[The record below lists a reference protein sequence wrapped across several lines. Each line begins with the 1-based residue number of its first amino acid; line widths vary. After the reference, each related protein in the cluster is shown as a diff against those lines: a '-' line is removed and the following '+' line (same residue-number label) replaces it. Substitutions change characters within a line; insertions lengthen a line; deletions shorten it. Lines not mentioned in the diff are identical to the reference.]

1 MAKMR
6 APDIRLAKLSLV
18 TSTSGNSGMKS
29 DLNEGINCAFVST
42 SRRPLD
48 YDGSMKYWLSSF
60 ALVWATTGVCAEPPV
75 QNSNL
80 NAVLFY
86 QLLLGELSVQNDEPA
101 AGFAIL
107 LDAARKTK
115 NEALFQRATDL
126 ALQSR
131 SGEAALQAT
140 KSWKSS
146 LPESQEA
153 NRYTLQILLALN
165 RVEEAGRALKASIAE
180 LPVNEQSA
188 AIGSVP
194 RVFNRVQDKNLA
206 AKVVEQALSLA
217 IQNPETAATAWTTI
231 GRMKREAGEI
241 QPAAEAAR
249 AGHAANRKAPG
260 PIMLALSLLNFVPD
274 DVQPLITQYMAGE
287 ALPDLRLG
295 YARTL
300 IDMGEMRLALAQLI
314 QLSQQNSDFAPG
326 WLFLGLLQS
335 DLSQVVQ
342 AEQAL
347 KQYIALAGQ
356 KPDPDLSGGL
366 AEAYL
371 ALSQMAQKQSLWAQA
386 DQWLAKIPPNADPLK
401 VASRR
406 AALLAQQ
413 GRKADGLKILE
424 EVKVQSPQDAK
435 LKALALSQWLREDK
449 QISAAFSTIEKALA
463 QFPADPELQSEMAML
478 CEKLGRFDQ
487 MESLLRGLMKVK
499 ANDPHAFNALGYSL
513 ADRKIR
519 LDEARELILK
529 AIQLAPRDPFI
540 QDSLGWLEYRVGN
553 TQEAIRILEAAYKER
568 PDAEIA
574 AHLGEVHWVSGNQE
588 KASTIWR
595 EGLMLKSDNETLLE
609 TLKQFKF
616 KP

>member
-1 MAKMR
+1 
-6 APDIRLAKLSLV
+6 V
-18 TSTSGNSGMKS
+18 
-29 DLNEGINCAFVST
+29 
-42 SRRPLD
+42 D
-48 YDGSMKYWLSSF
+48 YDGFMKYWFSSL

-86 QLLLGELSVQNDEPA
+86 QLLLGELNVQAGEPGS
-101 AGFAIL
+101 GFAIL

-115 NEALFQRATDL
+115 DEALFQRATEL

-131 SGEAALQAT
+131 SGEAALQAAR
-140 KSWKSS
+140 SWKSS

-153 NRYTLQILLALN
+153 NRYILQILLALN
-165 RVEEAGRALKASIAE
+165 RIDEAGRALKASIAS
-180 LPVNEQSA
+180 LPLQEQSA
-188 AIGSVP
+188 DIGSIP
-194 RVFNRVQDKNLA
+194 RVFGRLQDKNLA
-206 AKVVEQALSLA
+206 AKVVEQALSTA

-231 GRMKREAGEI
+231 GRMKRDAGEI

-260 PIMLALSLLNFVPD
+260 PIMLAMSLLSVVPSE
-274 DVQPLITQYMAGE
+274 VQPMISQYMAGD

-300 IDMGEMRLALAQLI
+300 IDLDQMQPALAQLN
-314 QLSQQNSDFAPG
+314 QLTQQHATFAPG

-335 DLSQVVQ
+335 DLSQVLLSEQSLKTYINLVGQ
-342 AEQAL
+342 AKDTDQ
-347 KQYIALAGQ
+347 
-356 KPDPDLSGGL
+356 SGGL
-366 AEAYL
+366 SEAYL
-371 ALSQMAQKQSLWAQA
+371 ALSQMAQKQGRWAQA
-386 DQWLAKIPPNADPLK
+386 DEWLALIPPNADPLK

-413 GRKADGLKILE
+413 GRKSDGLKLLE
-424 EVKVQSPQDAK
+424 QVKVNTPQDAR
-435 LKALALSQWLREDK
+435 LKALAISQWLREDK
-449 QISAAFSTIEKALA
+449 QINAALTIIEQALA
-463 QFPADPELQSEMAML
+463 KFPADTDLQSEMAML

-487 MESLLRGLMKVK
+487 MESLLRGIMKVK
-499 ANDPHAFNALGYSL
+499 PTDPHAFNALGYSL

-529 AIQLAPRDPFI
+529 AVQLAPRDPFI

-553 TQEAIRILEAAYKER
+553 SAEAIRILEAAFKAR

-574 AHLGEVHWVSGNQE
+574 AHLGEVFWITGQKD
-588 KASTIWR
+588 KAGTIWR

>member
-1 MAKMR
+1 
-6 APDIRLAKLSLV
+6 V
-18 TSTSGNSGMKS
+18 
-29 DLNEGINCAFVST
+29 
-42 SRRPLD
+42 D
-48 YDGSMKYWLSSF
+48 YDGFMKYWFSSL

-86 QLLLGELSVQNDEPA
+86 QLLLGELNVQAGEPGS
-101 AGFAIL
+101 GFAII

-115 NEALFQRATDL
+115 DEALFQRATEL

-131 SGEAALQAT
+131 SGEAALQAAR
-140 KSWKSS
+140 SWKSS
-146 LPESQEA
+146 LPESKEA
-153 NRYTLQILLALN
+153 NRYILQILLALN
-165 RVEEAGRALKASIAE
+165 RIDEAGRALKASIAS
-180 LPVNEQSA
+180 LPIQEQSV

-194 RVFNRVQDKNLA
+194 RVFGRLQDKNLA
-206 AKVVEQALSLA
+206 AKVVEQALSAA
-217 IQNPETAATAWTTI
+217 IKNSETAATAWTTI
-231 GRMKREAGEI
+231 GRMKRDAGEI

-249 AGHAANRKAPG
+249 AGHAANQKAPG
-260 PIMLALSLLNFVPD
+260 PIMLAMSLLNVVPNE
-274 DVQPLITQYMAGE
+274 VQPMISQYMAGD

-300 IDMGEMRLALAQLI
+300 IDLDQMQPAMAQLN
-314 QLSQQNSDFAPG
+314 QLTQQHPTFAPG

-335 DLSQVVQ
+335 DLSQVLLS
-342 AEQAL
+342 EQSL
-347 KQYIALAGQ
+347 KQYIKLVDSAN
-356 KPDPDLSGGL
+356 DPDQSGGL
-366 AEAYL
+366 SEAYL
-371 ALSQMAQKQSLWAQA
+371 ALSQMAQKQGRWTQA
-386 DQWLAKIPPNADPLK
+386 DEWLARIPPNADPLK

-413 GRKADGLKILE
+413 GRKTDGLKLLE
-424 EVKVQSPQDAK
+424 QVKVDNSQDAR
-435 LKALALSQWLREDK
+435 LKALAISQWLREDK
-449 QISAAFSTIEKALA
+449 QINAALTIIEQALA
-463 QFPADPELQSEMAML
+463 KFPADTDLQSEMAML

-487 MESLLRGLMKVK
+487 MESLLRGIMKVK
-499 ANDPHAFNALGYSL
+499 PTDAHAFNALGYSL

-529 AIQLAPRDPFI
+529 AVQLAPRDPFI

-553 TQEAIRILEAAYKER
+553 SAEAIRILEAAFKAR

-574 AHLGEVHWVSGNQE
+574 AHLGEVYWQSGQQD
-588 KASTIWR
+588 KAGTIWR
-595 EGLMLKSDNETLLE
+595 EGLMLKSDNETLLD

>member
-1 MAKMR
+1 
-6 APDIRLAKLSLV
+6 V
-18 TSTSGNSGMKS
+18 
-29 DLNEGINCAFVST
+29 
-42 SRRPLD
+42 D
-48 YDGSMKYWLSSF
+48 YDGFMKYWFSSL

-86 QLLLGELSVQNDEPA
+86 QLLLGELNVQAGEPGS
-101 AGFAIL
+101 GFAII

-115 NEALFQRATDL
+115 DEALFQRATEL

-131 SGEAALQAT
+131 SGEAALQAAR
-140 KSWKSS
+140 SWKSS
-146 LPESQEA
+146 LPESKEA
-153 NRYTLQILLALN
+153 NRYILQILLALN
-165 RVEEAGRALKASIAE
+165 RIDEAGRALKASIAS
-180 LPVNEQSA
+180 LPIQEQSV

-194 RVFNRVQDKNLA
+194 RVFGRLQDKNLA
-206 AKVVEQALSLA
+206 AKVVEQALSAA
-217 IQNPETAATAWTTI
+217 IKSSETAATAWTTI
-231 GRMKREAGEI
+231 GRMKRDAGEI

-249 AGHAANRKAPG
+249 AGHAANQKAPG
-260 PIMLALSLLNFVPD
+260 PIMLAMSLLNVVPNE
-274 DVQPLITQYMAGE
+274 VQPMISQYMAGD

-300 IDMGEMRLALAQLI
+300 IDLDQMQPAMAQLN
-314 QLSQQNSDFAPG
+314 QLTQQHPTFAPG

-335 DLSQVVQ
+335 DLSQVLLS
-342 AEQAL
+342 EQSL
-347 KQYIALAGQ
+347 KQYIKLVDSAN
-356 KPDPDLSGGL
+356 DPDQSGGL
-366 AEAYL
+366 SEAYL
-371 ALSQMAQKQSLWAQA
+371 ALSQMAQKQGRWTQA
-386 DQWLAKIPPNADPLK
+386 DEWLARIPPNADPLK

-413 GRKADGLKILE
+413 GRKTDGLKLLE
-424 EVKVQSPQDAK
+424 QVKVDNSQDAR
-435 LKALALSQWLREDK
+435 LKALAISQWLREDK
-449 QISAAFSTIEKALA
+449 QINAALTIIEQALA
-463 QFPADPELQSEMAML
+463 KFPADTDLQSEMAML

-487 MESLLRGLMKVK
+487 MESLLRGIMKVK
-499 ANDPHAFNALGYSL
+499 PTDAHAFNALGYSL

-529 AIQLAPRDPFI
+529 AVQLAPRDPFI

-553 TQEAIRILEAAYKER
+553 SAEAIRILEAAFKAR

-574 AHLGEVHWVSGNQE
+574 AHLGEVYWQSGQQD
-588 KASTIWR
+588 KAGTIWR
-595 EGLMLKSDNETLLE
+595 EGLMLKSDNETLLD

>member
-1 MAKMR
+1 
-6 APDIRLAKLSLV
+6 
-18 TSTSGNSGMKS
+18 
-29 DLNEGINCAFVST
+29 
-42 SRRPLD
+42 
-48 YDGSMKYWLSSF
+48 MKYWFSSL
-60 ALVWATTGVCAEPPV
+60 ALFWATTGVCAQPPV

-86 QLLLGELSVQNDEPA
+86 QLLLGELNVQAGEPGS
-101 AGFAIL
+101 GFAII

-115 NEALFQRATDL
+115 DEALFQRATEL

-131 SGEAALQAT
+131 SGEAALQAAR
-140 KSWKSS
+140 SWKSS
-146 LPESQEA
+146 LPDSREA
-153 NRYTLQILLALN
+153 NRYILQILLALN
-165 RVEEAGRALKASIAE
+165 RTDEAGRALSATIAS
-180 LPVNEQSA
+180 LPIQEQSA
-188 AIGSVP
+188 AIASIP
-194 RVFNRVQDKNLA
+194 RTFGRLQDKNLA
-206 AKVVEQALSLA
+206 AKVVEQALIKA
-217 IQNPETAATAWTTI
+217 IQNPETAAAAWTTI
-231 GRMKREAGEI
+231 GRMKRDAGEI

-249 AGHAANRKAPG
+249 AGHAANGKAPG
-260 PIMLALSLLNFVPD
+260 PIMLAMSLLNVVPAE
-274 DVQPLITQYMAGE
+274 VQPMITQYMAGD

-300 IDMGEMRLALAQLI
+300 IDLDQMQPALAQLN
-314 QLSQQNSDFAPG
+314 QLTKQHPNFAPG

-335 DLSQVVQ
+335 DLSQMLLS
-342 AEQAL
+342 EQSL
-347 KQYIALAGQ
+347 KQYIKLVDNAKDIDQ
-356 KPDPDLSGGL
+356 SGGL
-366 AEAYL
+366 SEAYL
-371 ALSQMAQKQSLWAQA
+371 ALSQMAQKQGQWIQA
-386 DQWLAKIPPNADPLK
+386 DEWLARIPPNADPLK

-413 GRKADGLKILE
+413 GRKSDGLKILE
-424 EVKVQSPQDAK
+424 QVKVNNPQEVR

-449 QISAAFSTIEKALA
+449 QITAALTIMEKALA
-463 QFPADPELQSEMAML
+463 QFPADTDLQSEMSML

-487 MESLLRGLMKVK
+487 MESLLRGIMKVK
-499 ANDPHAFNALGYSL
+499 PNDAHAFNALGYSL

-553 TQEAIRILEAAYKER
+553 TTEAVRILEAAFKAR

-574 AHLGEVHWVSGNQE
+574 AHLGEVYWVLGQKD
-588 KASTIWR
+588 KAGTIWR

>member
-1 MAKMR
+1 
-6 APDIRLAKLSLV
+6 
-18 TSTSGNSGMKS
+18 
-29 DLNEGINCAFVST
+29 
-42 SRRPLD
+42 
-48 YDGSMKYWLSSF
+48 
-60 ALVWATTGVCAEPPV
+60 V

-86 QLLLGELSVQNDEPA
+86 QLLLGELSVQTGEPG
-101 AGFAIL
+101 AGFSIL

-115 NEALFQRATDL
+115 NEALFQRATEL

-140 KSWKSS
+140 RSWKSS

-165 RVEEAGRALKASIAE
+165 RVEEAGRALKASLAE
-180 LPVNEQSA
+180 LPVKEQSA
-188 AIGSVP
+188 AIGSIP
-194 RVFNRVQDKNLA
+194 RVFNRVQDRNFA
-206 AKVVEQALSLA
+206 AKVVEQALSSA

-231 GRMKREAGEI
+231 GRMKRDAGEI

-249 AGHAANRKAPG
+249 AAHAANRKAPG
-260 PIMLALSLLNFVPD
+260 PIMLALSLLNYVPSE
-274 DVQPLITQYMAGE
+274 VQPMITQYMAGD
-287 ALPDLRLG
+287 AMPDLRLG

-300 IDMGEMRLALAQLI
+300 IDMNEMQLAFAQLQ
-314 QLSQQNSDFAPG
+314 QLAKQHPEFAPG
-326 WLFLGLLQS
+326 WLFLGLIQI
-335 DLSQVVQ
+335 DLSQTSQ
-342 AEQAL
+342 AEQSL
-347 KQYIALAGQ
+347 KQYIALAD
-356 KPDPDLSGGL
+356 KTTDPDLSGGL
-366 AEAYL
+366 SEAYL
-371 ALSQMAQKQSLWAQA
+371 ALSQIAQKQSQWAQA
-386 DQWLAKIPPNADPLK
+386 DEWLAKIPPGLDPLK

-413 GRKADGLKILE
+413 GRKSDGLKIIE
-424 EVKVQSPQDAK
+424 EVKVNSPQEAK
-435 LKALALSQWLREDK
+435 MKALALSQWFREDK
-449 QISAAFSTIEKALA
+449 QISAAFSTIEKALT

-478 CEKLGRFDQ
+478 CEKLGRYEQ
-487 MESLLRGLMKVK
+487 MESLLRNLMKVK
-499 ANDPHAFNALGYSL
+499 PSDPHAFNALGYSL

-553 TQEAIRILEAAYKER
+553 NQEALRILEAAFKER

-574 AHLGEVHWVSGNQE
+574 AHLGEVHWVMGNKE
-588 KASTIWR
+588 KASAVWR
-595 EGLMLKSDNETLLE
+595 EGLKLKSDNETLLE

-616 KP
+616 QP

>member
-1 MAKMR
+1 
-6 APDIRLAKLSLV
+6 
-18 TSTSGNSGMKS
+18 
-29 DLNEGINCAFVST
+29 
-42 SRRPLD
+42 
-48 YDGSMKYWLSSF
+48 MKYWFSSL

-86 QLLLGELSVQNDEPA
+86 QLLLGELNVQAGEPGS
-101 AGFAIL
+101 GFAIL

-115 NEALFQRATDL
+115 DEALFQRATEL

-131 SGEAALQAT
+131 SGEAALQAAR
-140 KSWKSS
+140 SWKSS

-153 NRYTLQILLALN
+153 NRYILQILLALN
-165 RVEEAGRALKASIAE
+165 RIDEAGRALKASIAS
-180 LPVNEQSA
+180 LPLQEQSA

-194 RVFNRVQDKNLA
+194 RVFGRLQDKNLA
-206 AKVVEQALSLA
+206 AKVVEQALSTA

-231 GRMKREAGEI
+231 GRMKRDAGEI

-260 PIMLALSLLNFVPD
+260 PIMLAMSLLNVVPSE
-274 DVQPLITQYMAGE
+274 VQPMISQYMAGD

-300 IDMGEMRLALAQLI
+300 IDLDQMQPALAQLN
-314 QLSQQNSDFAPG
+314 QLTQQHATFAPG

-335 DLSQVVQ
+335 DLSQVLLS
-342 AEQAL
+342 EQSL
-347 KQYIALAGQ
+347 KQYIKLVENTKDTDQ
-356 KPDPDLSGGL
+356 SGGL
-366 AEAYL
+366 SEAYL
-371 ALSQMAQKQSLWAQA
+371 ALSQMAQKQGRWSQA
-386 DQWLAKIPPNADPLK
+386 DEWLALIPPDADPLK
-401 VASRR
+401 VASKR

-413 GRKADGLKILE
+413 GRKSDGLKLLE
-424 EVKVQSPQDAK
+424 QVKVNTPQDAR
-435 LKALALSQWLREDK
+435 LKALAISQWLREDK
-449 QISAAFSTIEKALA
+449 QINAALTIIEQALA
-463 QFPADPELQSEMAML
+463 KFPADTDLQSEMAML

-487 MESLLRGLMKVK
+487 MESLLRGIMKVK
-499 ANDPHAFNALGYSL
+499 PTDPHAFNALGYSL

-519 LDEARELILK
+519 LDEARELISK
-529 AIQLAPRDPFI
+529 AVQLAPRDPFI

-553 TQEAIRILEAAYKER
+553 SAQAILILEAAFKAR

-574 AHLGEVHWVSGNQE
+574 AHLGEVFWISGQKD
-588 KASTIWR
+588 KAGTIWR

>member
-1 MAKMR
+1 
-6 APDIRLAKLSLV
+6 
-18 TSTSGNSGMKS
+18 
-29 DLNEGINCAFVST
+29 
-42 SRRPLD
+42 
-48 YDGSMKYWLSSF
+48 MKYWFSSL
-60 ALVWATTGVCAEPPV
+60 ALFWATTGVCAQPPV

-86 QLLLGELSVQNDEPA
+86 QLLLGELNVQAGEPGS
-101 AGFAIL
+101 GFAII

-115 NEALFQRATDL
+115 DEALFQRATEL

-131 SGEAALQAT
+131 SGEAALQAAR
-140 KSWKSS
+140 SWKSS
-146 LPESQEA
+146 LPDSREA
-153 NRYTLQILLALN
+153 NRYILQILLALN
-165 RVEEAGRALKASIAE
+165 RTDEAGRALSATIAS
-180 LPVNEQSA
+180 LPIQEQSA
-188 AIGSVP
+188 AIASIP
-194 RVFNRVQDKNLA
+194 RTFGRLQDKNLA
-206 AKVVEQALSLA
+206 AKVVEQALIKA
-217 IQNPETAATAWTTI
+217 IQNPETAAAAWTTI
-231 GRMKREAGEI
+231 GRMKRDAGEI

-249 AGHAANRKAPG
+249 AGHAANGKAPG
-260 PIMLALSLLNFVPD
+260 PIMLAMSLLNVVPAE
-274 DVQPLITQYMAGE
+274 VQPMITQYMAGD

-300 IDMGEMRLALAQLI
+300 IDLDQMQPALAQLN
-314 QLSQQNSDFAPG
+314 QLTKQHPNFAPG

-335 DLSQVVQ
+335 DLSQMLLS
-342 AEQAL
+342 EQSL
-347 KQYIALAGQ
+347 KQYIKLVDNTKDIDQ
-356 KPDPDLSGGL
+356 SGGL
-366 AEAYL
+366 SEAYL
-371 ALSQMAQKQSLWAQA
+371 ALSQMAQKQGQWIQA
-386 DQWLAKIPPNADPLK
+386 DEWLARIPPNADPLK

-413 GRKADGLKILE
+413 GRKSDGLKILE
-424 EVKVQSPQDAK
+424 QVKVNNPEEVR

-449 QISAAFSTIEKALA
+449 QITAALTIMEKALA
-463 QFPADPELQSEMAML
+463 QFPADTDLQSEMSML

-487 MESLLRGLMKVK
+487 MESLLRGIMKVK
-499 ANDPHAFNALGYSL
+499 PNDAHAFNALGYSL

-553 TQEAIRILEAAYKER
+553 TTEAVRILEAAFKAR

-574 AHLGEVHWVSGNQE
+574 AHLGEVYWVLGQKD
-588 KASTIWR
+588 KAGTIWR

>member
-1 MAKMR
+1 
-6 APDIRLAKLSLV
+6 V
-18 TSTSGNSGMKS
+18 
-29 DLNEGINCAFVST
+29 
-42 SRRPLD
+42 D
-48 YDGSMKYWLSSF
+48 YDGFMKYWFSSL

-86 QLLLGELSVQNDEPA
+86 QLLLGELNVQAGEPGS
-101 AGFAIL
+101 GFAIL

-115 NEALFQRATDL
+115 DEALFQRATEL

-131 SGEAALQAT
+131 SGEAALQAAR
-140 KSWKSS
+140 SWKSS

-153 NRYTLQILLALN
+153 NRYILQILLALN
-165 RVEEAGRALKASIAE
+165 RIDEAGRALKASIAS
-180 LPVNEQSA
+180 LPLQEQSA

-194 RVFNRVQDKNLA
+194 RVFGRLQDKNLA
-206 AKVVEQALSLA
+206 AKVVEQALSTA

-231 GRMKREAGEI
+231 GRMKRDAGEI

-260 PIMLALSLLNFVPD
+260 PIMLAMSLLNVVPSE
-274 DVQPLITQYMAGE
+274 VQPMISQYMAGD

-300 IDMGEMRLALAQLI
+300 IDLDQMQPALAQLN
-314 QLSQQNSDFAPG
+314 QLTQQHATFAPG

-335 DLSQVVQ
+335 DLSQVLLS
-342 AEQAL
+342 EQSL
-347 KQYIALAGQ
+347 KQYIKLVENTKDTDQ
-356 KPDPDLSGGL
+356 SGGL
-366 AEAYL
+366 SEAYL
-371 ALSQMAQKQSLWAQA
+371 ALSQMAQKQGRWSQA
-386 DQWLAKIPPNADPLK
+386 DEWLALIPPDADPLK
-401 VASRR
+401 VASKR

-413 GRKADGLKILE
+413 GRKSDGLKLLE
-424 EVKVQSPQDAK
+424 QVKVNTPQDAR
-435 LKALALSQWLREDK
+435 LKALAISQWLREDK
-449 QISAAFSTIEKALA
+449 QINAALTIIEQALA
-463 QFPADPELQSEMAML
+463 KFPADTDLQSEMAML

-487 MESLLRGLMKVK
+487 MESLLRGIMKVK
-499 ANDPHAFNALGYSL
+499 PTDPHAFNALGYSL

-519 LDEARELILK
+519 LDEARELISK
-529 AIQLAPRDPFI
+529 AVQLAPRDPFI

-553 TQEAIRILEAAYKER
+553 SAQAILILEAAFKAR

-574 AHLGEVHWVSGNQE
+574 AHLGEVFWISGQKD
-588 KASTIWR
+588 KAGTIWR

>member
-1 MAKMR
+1 
-6 APDIRLAKLSLV
+6 V
-18 TSTSGNSGMKS
+18 
-29 DLNEGINCAFVST
+29 
-42 SRRPLD
+42 D
-48 YDGSMKYWLSSF
+48 YDGFMKYWFSSL
-60 ALVWATTGVCAEPPV
+60 ALFWATTGVCAQPPV

-86 QLLLGELSVQNDEPA
+86 QLLLGELNVQAGEPGS
-101 AGFAIL
+101 GFAII

-115 NEALFQRATDL
+115 DEALFQRATEL

-131 SGEAALQAT
+131 SGEAALQAAR
-140 KSWKSS
+140 SWKSS
-146 LPESQEA
+146 LPDSQEA
-153 NRYTLQILLALN
+153 NRYILQILLALN
-165 RVEEAGRALKASIAE
+165 RTDEAGRTLSAIIAS
-180 LPVNEQSA
+180 LPIQEQSA
-188 AIGSVP
+188 TIASIP
-194 RVFNRVQDKNLA
+194 RTFGRLQDKNLA
-206 AKVVEQALSLA
+206 AKVVEQALITA

-231 GRMKREAGEI
+231 GRMKRDAGEI
-241 QPAAEAAR
+241 LPAAEAAR
-249 AGHAANRKAPG
+249 AGHAANGKAPG
-260 PIMLALSLLNFVPD
+260 PIMLAMSLLNVVPAE
-274 DVQPLITQYMAGE
+274 VQPMITQYMAGD

-300 IDMGEMRLALAQLI
+300 IDLDQMQPALAQLN
-314 QLSQQNSDFAPG
+314 QLTKQHPNFAPG

-335 DLSQVVQ
+335 DLSQMLLS
-342 AEQAL
+342 EQSL
-347 KQYIALAGQ
+347 KQYIKLVDLAKDNDQ
-356 KPDPDLSGGL
+356 SGGL
-366 AEAYL
+366 SEAYL
-371 ALSQMAQKQSLWAQA
+371 ALSQMAQKQGQWIQA
-386 DQWLAKIPPNADPLK
+386 DEWLARIPPNSDPLK

-413 GRKADGLKILE
+413 GRKSDGLKILE
-424 EVKVQSPQDAK
+424 QVKVNNPQEVR

-449 QISAAFSTIEKALA
+449 QITAALTIIEKALA
-463 QFPADPELQSEMAML
+463 QFPADTDLQSEMSML

-487 MESLLRGLMKVK
+487 MESLLRGIMKVK
-499 ANDPHAFNALGYSL
+499 PNDAHAFNALGYSL

-529 AIQLAPRDPFI
+529 AVQLAPRDPFI

-553 TQEAIRILEAAYKER
+553 TTEAVRILEAAFKAR

-574 AHLGEVHWVSGNQE
+574 AHLGEVYWVLGQKD
-588 KASTIWR
+588 KAGTIWR